1 MLICE
6 YDEKREYERN
16 SLSTAVQI
24 VHSWYR
30 TKQCITACK
39 CFGLG
44 IILFQVQ
51 QPLLQTKR
59 FKTHS
64 HFFITAVNKKSSTV
78 NLVRARSIDRIPSRL
93 KIHWINSKKSL
104 YFHYMVKHGSHSQKF
119 LQFPDYSLTD
129 FFLIN
134 IKFPW
139 PTELTTAQIS
149 PDNGLNPLLR
159 VILFT
164 HFAFSKSRAVYMN
177 W

>member
-1 MLICE
+1 MTNNANMKGTVCLPQYKLCTAGIAPSSVLQLVSAVPCE
-6 YDEKREYERN
+6 
-16 SLSTAVQI
+16 
-24 VHSWYR
+24 
-30 TKQCITACK
+30 
-39 CFGLG
+39 LG

-93 KIHWINSKKSL
+93 RIHWINSKKSL

-159 VILFT
+159 AILFT

>member
-1 MLICE
+1 MTNNANMKGTVCLPQYKLC
-6 YDEKREYERN
+6 
-16 SLSTAVQI
+16 TAGIAPSSVLQL
-24 VHSWYR
+24 VSAVP
-30 TKQCITACK
+30 C
-39 CFGLG
+39 GLG

-93 KIHWINSKKSL
+93 RIHWINSKKSL
-104 YFHYMVKHGSHSQKF
+104 YFHYMVKHGSHNQKF

-159 VILFT
+159 AILFT